1 MGGRTRTV
9 HYRQS
14 DSIENYYL
22 IDRSRKKL
30 TKKRHN
36 LDDGYFYEGC
46 AVLAVV
52 HPSKN
57 KIQ

>member
-1 MGGRTRTV
+1 MGGRTV

-14 DSIENYYL
+14 DSSIENYYL
-22 IDRSRKKL
+22 IDRSRKKW

-36 LDDGYFYEGC
+36 LDDAYFYEGC